1 MTKIRRII
9 PLSERSNAYIA
20 ANTGLQLYLPDGTPY
35 KGVYYI
41 VDNQYLSTPSLQAN
55 TIILSTSIPKQT
67 DTSLYDSLKKGNVAN
82 LFIAPI
88 HYRPIPT
95 DEERSIGYITRY
107 FVMKRNEP
115 GLFVEISE
123 KQYNKYSNVNTV
135 AIDANLWKRFQFKWV
150 ITGSRDYVTTTN
162 QKTITVYEREDNLPG
177 LSKFLYQLDE
187 FYL

>member
-1 MTKIRRII
+1 MTKIRRIV

-20 ANTGLQLYLPDGTPY
+20 AKTGLQLYLPDGTQY

-41 VDNQYLSTPSLQAN
+41 VDNQYLTTPSLQAK
-55 TIILSTSIPKQT
+55 TIILSTTVAKKT

-82 LFIAPI
+82 LFVAPI

-95 DEERSIGYITRY
+95 DEQRNIGYITRY

-115 GLFVEISE
+115 GTFVEISE
-123 KQYNKYSNVNTV
+123 TQYNKYSNVNKV
-135 AIDANLWKRFQFKWV
+135 AIDANLWKRFELKWLISGNRDNV
-150 ITGSRDYVTTTN
+150 ITTN
-162 QKTITVYEREDNLPG
+162 RKTITVNERIENLPG